1 MFAGN
6 VPVFEE
12 SEFAGIHTEFYLP
25 SRPEHPEVSDRVW
38 MALEGCLKK
47 VPSQRKTIGEVV
59 AALDAELS
67 SG

>member
-6 VPVFEE
+6 APVFEE
-12 SEFAGIHTEFYLP
+12 GKFAGIYTVFYLP
-25 SRPEHPEVSDRVW
+25 SRPEHPELSDRVW
-38 MALEGCLKK
+38 RVLKGCLKK

-59 AALDAELS
+59 AALDAELG